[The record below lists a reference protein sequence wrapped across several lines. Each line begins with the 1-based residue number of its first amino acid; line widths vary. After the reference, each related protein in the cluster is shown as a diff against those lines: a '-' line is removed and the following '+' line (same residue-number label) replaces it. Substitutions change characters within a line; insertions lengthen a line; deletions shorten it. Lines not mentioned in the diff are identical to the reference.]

1 MDKILVL
8 CDDRWHPA
16 EIVEKGLELLKTQ
29 GYQFDIIK
37 DAKSMFTSK
46 MLSEYSIVLCSKS
59 NNISAEN
66 MEPWFEEGVTKVGPK
81 EFKTFVENGG
91 MFLAVHSGAAFSET
105 SWRQEE
111 RFRRPCMEYVDFLGC
126 TFHGHP
132 KICPVGVRVTNL
144 SHPFVKEA
152 EDFTE
157 YDEHYQIKIAADDV
171 QIFLETSSVPGETCP
186 AGYVRT
192 VGKGKVIVLTPGHT
206 SEVWE
211 NENFQRIIKNILSCD
226 IED

>member
-1 MDKILVL
+1 MEDLKSDMDKILVL

-111 RFRRPCMEYVDFLGC
+111 RFRRPCMEYVDFFGLY
-126 TFHGHP
+126 
-132 KICPVGVRVTNL
+132 ISR
-144 SHPFVKEA
+144 
-152 EDFTE
+152 
-157 YDEHYQIKIAADDV
+157 
-171 QIFLETSSVPGETCP
+171 TS
-186 AGYVRT
+186 
-192 VGKGKVIVLTPGHT
+192 KD
-206 SEVWE
+206 
-211 NENFQRIIKNILSCD
+211 LSCRGSCNKS
-226 IED
+226 IPSIRKRGRGFYRV